1 MMFEIFAVFQHRNEK
16 NNDKNFMLTREFEP
30 TTKVVDKP
38 PLYQLIYGGLL
49 VLKLVITI
57 YISV

>member
-1 MMFEIFAVFQHRNEK
+1 
-16 NNDKNFMLTREFEP
+16 MLTREFEP
-30 TTKVVDKP
+30 TIKVVDQP

-57 YISV
+57 DICV

>member
-1 MMFEIFAVFQHRNEK
+1 
-16 NNDKNFMLTREFEP
+16 MLTREFEP